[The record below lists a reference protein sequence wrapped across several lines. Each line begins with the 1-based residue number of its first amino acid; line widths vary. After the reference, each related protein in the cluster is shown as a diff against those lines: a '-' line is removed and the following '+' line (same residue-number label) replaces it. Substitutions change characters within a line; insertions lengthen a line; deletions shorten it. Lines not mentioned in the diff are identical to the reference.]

1 VRWWVLVYWNSMTA
15 NKAIHMGGCHQMSKN
30 CANTLLQESI
40 LTRKMQIAYQIPQ
53 NIFVS
58 QKSKEKENMCLTIS

>member
-1 VRWWVLVYWNSMTA
+1 VEGALVVG
-15 NKAIHMGGCHQMSKN
+15 MGGCHQMSKN
-30 CANTLLQESI
+30 CAKTLLQEST

-58 QKSKEKENMCLTIS
+58 QKSKEKENMCLTI

>member
-1 VRWWVLVYWNSMTA
+1 VEGVLVG
-15 NKAIHMGGCHQMSKN
+15 MGGCHQISKN
-30 CANTLLQESI
+30 CAKTLLREST

-58 QKSKEKENMCLTIS
+58 QKLKEKENMCLTI